1 MDFILYSQEGLWFL
15 RIPLHRYAKFLADE
29 KKQKYA
35 YLYIT
40 QLSLTES
47 TNFAFK
53 FACLGQYGHS
63 SKFGRI
69 FARFLLLALHGYSL
83 YQACNFMY
91 IWNIYKNRFIYK
103 IINFNYLLL

>member
-35 YLYIT
+35 YFYLT
-40 QLSLTES
+40 QLGLTES
-47 TNFAFK
+47 INVAFK

-63 SKFGRI
+63 SEFLPDSCSWHFMTTALIKPITLCTFGTFTRTD
-69 FARFLLLALHGYSL
+69 LHT
-83 YQACNFMY
+83 
-91 IWNIYKNRFIYK
+91 K
-103 IINFNYLLL
+103 